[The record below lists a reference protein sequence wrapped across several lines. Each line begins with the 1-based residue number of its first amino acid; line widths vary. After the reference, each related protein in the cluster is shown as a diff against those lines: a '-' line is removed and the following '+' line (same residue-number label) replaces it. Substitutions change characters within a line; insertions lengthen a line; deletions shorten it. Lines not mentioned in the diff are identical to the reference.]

1 MEWTNTKAALLACAH
16 YSLHIF
22 PCCSALKK
30 HLCRCS
36 GSASGHRRQLRR
48 GVMSEG
54 LGSAIEICMHKMY
67 SVLCTLYKVD
77 KTHHLP
83 TMYISGRR
91 RMHRVA
97 ELLLYVVCLRTHSRL
112 DSGAYIYIYMGT
124 SAGLWVAHPLFSAS
138 FQGREIGRFKK
149 LQTADWRRY
158 ILGFSQWQH
167 AGRWQFPLG
176 FLEWGSGHRNGLF
189 FYPCILYRVFWFMD
203 YLFALRSRYYIL
215 LSSLQSTVYVLRTS

>member
-1 MEWTNTKAALLACAH
+1 MEWTNTKTALLACAH

-112 DSGAYIYIYMGT
+112 DSGAYILRIHIHGHQCWT
-124 SAGLWVAHPLFSAS
+124 VSGPSTFLCVFPGAGN
-138 FQGREIGRFKK
+138 RKI
-149 LQTADWRRY
+149 
-158 ILGFSQWQH
+158 
-167 AGRWQFPLG
+167 
-176 FLEWGSGHRNGLF
+176 
-189 FYPCILYRVFWFMD
+189 
-203 YLFALRSRYYIL
+203 
-215 LSSLQSTVYVLRTS
+215 